1 MKRSAEQKRREQ
13 ASLLVEPYKD
23 ALRDLIRDLEM
34 RSNLKTGSD
43 KGVVDCG
50 HGVYMRAK
58 KVLGETK

>member
-1 MKRSAEQKRREQ
+1 MKKSAEQKRREQ
-13 ASLLVEPYKD
+13 ALLMVEPYKD

-34 RSNLKTGSD
+34 RSNLKTGND

-58 KVLGETK
+58 RILGEMK